1 MPGLA
6 DIAVMRSPPPASPA
20 PFEGIV
26 SLFSSSRH
34 APAVLVLLKHLQF
47 AALHRVFAR
56 EPVAQGCR
64 QHSREL
70 FAALL
75 GKEYMWA
82 S

>member
-47 AALHRVFAR
+47 AAPHRVFAR